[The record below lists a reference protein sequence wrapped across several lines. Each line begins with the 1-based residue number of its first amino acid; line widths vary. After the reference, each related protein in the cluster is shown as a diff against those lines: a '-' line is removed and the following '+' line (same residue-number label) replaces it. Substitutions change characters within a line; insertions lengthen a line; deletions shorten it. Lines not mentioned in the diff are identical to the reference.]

1 MQSERQ
7 LCNVPADGRRGAS
20 ATPLEMGENMG
31 SFRKSVA
38 LVTALGLAVTACG
51 GDDDSSSGDDSE
63 ETADTTADEGADDN
77 TSDDGGD
84 TDADDGG
91 DGDDAAEEPTGE
103 PIKLMSVTTLNAN
116 GPTYENIAITAE
128 LAGDYINSNGG
139 INGRPVEISVCD
151 EQFDA
156 AVAAT
161 CAREAVEE
169 GVVSVVGSFTY
180 FAEAIVP
187 VIAESDITW
196 FGACCPISP
205 SELSDPHSFNIGN
218 QPMYAVG
225 AVRQAVEDGCENI
238 NAVIAEGADAIF
250 RTPMENAM
258 AAYGLTFNDVV
269 ITPTIAQDYSA
280 EVAQATTDVD
290 CMVVIMSETPYLTW
304 NTALQQA
311 DTDVK
316 QYGNQ
321 GNLNAI
327 SAVGAEEVTDGNII
341 AGMYPDISTA
351 PWDEYRAAL
360 DEAGVDQQAN
370 DFNSLGGMGTWAAYM
385 GFAQIANTIEGEV
398 TAESFYEAASNTS
411 ALDLNGMVPV
421 LDFTTEWTDGLPG
434 YSRLFNR
441 SVVYSMLDNGQVVP
455 VDNEFVDVSD
465 LAVGT
470 PQG

>member
-1 MQSERQ
+1 
-7 LCNVPADGRRGAS
+7 
-20 ATPLEMGENMG
+20 MGL
-31 SFRKSVA
+31 FRKSIA
-38 LVTALGLAVTACG
+38 LVAVFGFAVAACG
-51 GDDDSSSGDDSE
+51 SDADSDSGSAD
-63 ETADTTADEGADDN
+63 DTTA
-77 TSDDGGD
+77 
-84 TDADDGG
+84 
-91 DGDDAAEEPTGE
+91 AAEESPATDAAPADSSDGDAAAASGE
-103 PIKLMSVTTLNAN
+103 AIKVMTVTTLNAN

-128 LAGDYINSNGG
+128 IAADYINSKGG
-139 INGRPVEISVCD
+139 INGRPLEVVVCD

-161 CAREAVEE
+161 CARQAVEE

-225 AVRQAVEDGCENI
+225 EVKRAVEDGCKSI

-250 RTPMENAM
+250 RPPMENAM
-258 AAYGLTFNDVV
+258 KAYGMTFNDV
-269 ITPTIAQDYSA
+269 IIPPTIAQDYSA
-280 EVAQATTDVD
+280 EVAKATSNAD
-290 CMVVIMSETPYLTW
+290 CMVVVLSETPFLTW

-311 DTDVK
+311 DTTVK

-327 SAVGAEEVTDGNII
+327 SAKGAEEATNGNII
-341 AGMYPDISTA
+341 SGMYPDISTA

-360 DEAGVDQQAN
+360 ESNDIDQEAN
-370 DFNSLGGMGTWAAYM
+370 DFNSLGGMGTWAAYI
-385 GFAQIANTIEGEV
+385 GFAQIASAIEGEV
-398 TAESFYEAASNTS
+398 TAASFYELASNTT
-411 ALDLNGMVPV
+411 ALDLGGMVPV
-421 LDFTTEWTDGLPG
+421 LDFTKEWTDGIPG
-434 YSRLFNR
+434 YTRLFNR
-441 SVVYSMLDNGQVVP
+441 SVVYSKLENGKVVP

-465 LAVGT
+465 LALGIA
-470 PQG
+470 PG